1 VYTQCPHCQTLFRI
15 RADQLRAANGKAHCC
30 RCERVFSA
38 LENLIENSASNT
50 ASPIPQSSAAET
62 ARPEEVFELGDT
74 HAAVT
79 NGLTQLLQELER
91 DDFTRLDNSDDTLDI
106 SGPVVESP
114 DFGINEFSRY
124 LRELEADE
132 TPDQGHASP
141 DHEQP
146 FAGFTLLE
154 GDGEDEPE
162 IPTIQP
168 AALDETETLGLD
180 QITLQPADIGP
191 GFEVTQVPPADDNQ
205 QAFQFSSEDIA
216 GLAGDD
222 DFERA
227 LLTEDDITIGDEEA
241 PGPFEHSTADSS
253 EDEAP
258 ADTASVAPG
267 DIEAGIPDDLG
278 IEVHVEEYQ
287 TGSIENLDASA
298 SVPAWLDPSQLR
310 PADAIPVYYLPTP
323 LLYQPPET
331 LESEADDGDEV
342 QTEHFPHLPF
352 DPDQALPDIEPTQSE
367 TLTIEDAL
375 AQSHQRGRRTF
386 WGSMGAVLLILLAVL
401 QMAWFGR
408 NHLINYPGGYNLL
421 VRLCAFS
428 GCEPPTRRSPE
439 QFTVVS
445 RSMTSHPQQR
455 DALLLSLR
463 FANEAEFAQPFPLL
477 QLSLFD
483 TNERVIARRIFTPG
497 EYLPATAGA
506 SGRIDPAQT
515 IALQM
520 ALEDPGDSV
529 TGFKFDFR

>member
-30 RCERVFSA
+30 CCDRVFSA
-38 LENLIENSASNT
+38 LENLIENSASNIT
-50 ASPIPQSSAAET
+50 TPPPKS
-62 ARPEEVFELGDT
+62 PEEAFELGDT

-79 NGLTQLLQELER
+79 DGLTQLLQELER
-91 DDFTRLDNSDDTLDI
+91 DDFTRLYNSDDTHELSD
-106 SGPVVESP
+106 STGEAA

-124 LRELEADE
+124 LRELEADGA
-132 TPDQGHASP
+132 PDQETVSP
-141 DHEQP
+141 DHEQS

-154 GDGEDEPE
+154 GEGEDEPD

-168 AALDETETLGLD
+168 AVLDETETLGLD
-180 QITLQPADIGP
+180 QITPEPADIGP
-191 GFEVTQVPPADDNQ
+191 DFEVTQVPPADDNQ
-205 QAFQFSSEDIA
+205 QALQFSSEDIA
-216 GLAGDD
+216 DLAGEEDL
-222 DFERA
+222 ERI
-227 LLTEDDITIGDEEA
+227 LLTENDVTIDDEGA
-241 PGPFEHSTADSS
+241 PGPFEDSTTDIS
-253 EDEAP
+253 EDEAS
-258 ADTASVAPG
+258 ADTASAAPE
-267 DIEAGIPDDLG
+267 DIEGSIPDELG
-278 IEVHVEEYQ
+278 IEVHFEEYQ

-298 SVPAWLDPSQLR
+298 SVPSWLDPSQLR
-310 PADAIPVYYLPTP
+310 PADSIPVYYGPTP
-323 LLYQPPET
+323 LVHESTGAPET
-331 LESEADDGDEV
+331 ETDAAEDQV
-342 QTEHFPHLPF
+342 EHFSHLPF
-352 DPDQALPDIEPTQSE
+352 DPDQTLPDIEPTQNE

-386 WGSMGAVLLILLAVL
+386 WGGMGAVLLILLAVL

-445 RSMTSHPQQR
+445 RSMISHPQQR

-506 SGRIDPAQT
+506 PGRIDPAQT